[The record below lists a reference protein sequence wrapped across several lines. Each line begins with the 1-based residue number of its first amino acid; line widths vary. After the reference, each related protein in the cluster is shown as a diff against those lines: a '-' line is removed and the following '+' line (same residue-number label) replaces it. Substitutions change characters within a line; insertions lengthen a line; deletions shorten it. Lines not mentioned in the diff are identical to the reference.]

1 MRDAKAAYRMSPT
14 TGTSFPGTPSMH
26 TLLFRLLLA
35 SASIV
40 AYAGL
45 VQLTP
50 VLEALDDAPY
60 VSTVFHL
67 VVGAIFGALVM
78 APYARAT
85 SRLIRGVALA
95 AASAAIYYFTIRFV
109 VNGPAGISALATF
122 MIAGA
127 CAALLCGAAVAV
139 IAPRAFSLRLAAL
152 LVVAGAVG
160 GAAFDSNFSFD
171 PNLLLGHAAWQL
183 LVCLALYFGQ
193 RIVPT

>member
-1 MRDAKAAYRMSPT
+1 MNPS
-14 TGTSFPGTPSMH
+14 TGTRFPVIPDMH

-50 VLEALDDAPY
+50 FLEALDGVPY
-60 VSTVFHL
+60 AGTAFHL
-67 VVGAIFGALVM
+67 AVGAIFGALVM
-78 APYARAT
+78 APYASAPHRT
-85 SRLIRGVALA
+85 LRGIALA

-109 VNGPAGISALATF
+109 VGGPAGLSALATF
-122 MIAGA
+122 VVAGA

-139 IAPRAFSLRLAAL
+139 IAPLAFNLRLAAL

-160 GAAFDSNFSFD
+160 GAVFESRISFD
-171 PNLLLGHAAWQL
+171 PALLLGHAAWQL
-183 LVCLALYFGQ
+183 LVCVALSFGQ
-193 RIVPT
+193 RNAPT